1 VGIARISG
9 LGVRNLKKLKKNSL
23 NKTLK
28 IYIEADHK
36 SDLILYLGNPKEA
49 PEYPTLKEYLTDLGY
64 DPENEDSLWDYS
76 IELGLCELE
85 VEELKKNGVSPNTH
99 LGNLEETL
107 DEHSEERAN
116 WIETIYSMTESPAAK
131 MKTFLEQELPQRV
144 SGIHIVEGVQGDG
157 NLHYAT
163 AGNLEAVK
171 RLEDTLTNMGHTVE
185 VIAVKI

>member
-1 VGIARISG
+1 M
-9 LGVRNLKKLKKNSL
+9 

-28 IYIEADHK
+28 IYIQADHK
-36 SDLILYLGNPKEA
+36 SDLILYLGNPKEE

-99 LGNLEETL
+99 LGNLDERL
-107 DEHSEERAN
+107 DAKSDEAN
-116 WIETIYSMTESPAAK
+116 SWIETIYSMKESPAAK
-131 MKTFLEQELPQRV
+131 MKIFLQQQAQGV

-163 AGNLEAVK
+163 ADNTEAVE
-171 RLEDTLTNMGHTVE
+171 RLKNTLTKMGHTVE
-185 VIAVKI
+185 IITVQS

>member
-1 VGIARISG
+1 M
-9 LGVRNLKKLKKNSL
+9 

-85 VEELKKNGVSPNTH
+85 VEELIKNGVSPYTH
-99 LGNLEETL
+99 LGNLDERL
-107 DEHSEERAN
+107 DAKSDEAN
-116 WIETIYSMTESPAAK
+116 SWIETIYSIKESPAAK
-131 MKTFLEQELPQRV
+131 MKIFLQQQAQGV

-163 AGNLEAVK
+163 ADNLEAVK
-171 RLEDTLTNMGHTVE
+171 RLEDTLTKMGHTVE
-185 VIAVKI
+185 IITVQS

>member
-1 VGIARISG
+1 MD
-9 LGVRNLKKLKKNSL
+9 
-23 NKTLK
+23 KTLK
-28 IYIEADHK
+28 IYIKDAHT
-36 SDLILYLGNPKEA
+36 SDLILYLGNPKEE
-49 PEYPTLKEYLTDLGY
+49 PQYPTLREYLTDLGY
-64 DPENEDSLWDYS
+64 DPDSEDSLWDYS
-76 IELGLCELE
+76 IEKGLCELE
-85 VEELKKNGVSPNTH
+85 MEELKKSGISAQTH

-144 SGIHIVEGVQGDG
+144 SGIRLVEGVQGDG
-157 NLHYAT
+157 NLYYAT
-163 AGNLEAVK
+163 ADNLEAVK

>member
-1 VGIARISG
+1 
-9 LGVRNLKKLKKNSL
+9 VRNLKKLKKNSL

-36 SDLILYLGNPKEA
+36 SDLILYLGNPKEE

-76 IELGLCELE
+76 IELGLRELE
-85 VEELKKNGVSPNTH
+85 VEELKKNGVSPYTH
-99 LGNLEETL
+99 LGNLDERL
-107 DEHSEERAN
+107 DAKSDEAN
-116 WIETIYSMTESPAAK
+116 SWIETAYSMKESPAAK
-131 MKTFLEQELPQRV
+131 MKIFLQQEQVPGV

>member
-1 VGIARISG
+1 M
-9 LGVRNLKKLKKNSL
+9 RNLKKLKKNSL

-36 SDLILYLGNPKEA
+36 SDLILYLGNPKEE

-76 IELGLCELE
+76 IEKGLCEIE
-85 VEELKKNGVSPNTH
+85 MEELKKSGISAQTH
-99 LGNLEETL
+99 LGNLDERL
-107 DEHSEERAN
+107 DEHSEEAAN
-116 WIETIYSMTESPAAK
+116 WIETIYSMKESPAAK
-131 MKTFLEQELPQRV
+131 MKIFLQQELAQGF
-144 SGIHIVEGVQGDG
+144 SGIRFIEGVQGDG

-163 AGNLEAVK
+163 ADNLEALK
-171 RLEDTLTNMGHTVE
+171 RLEVTLTNMGHTVE